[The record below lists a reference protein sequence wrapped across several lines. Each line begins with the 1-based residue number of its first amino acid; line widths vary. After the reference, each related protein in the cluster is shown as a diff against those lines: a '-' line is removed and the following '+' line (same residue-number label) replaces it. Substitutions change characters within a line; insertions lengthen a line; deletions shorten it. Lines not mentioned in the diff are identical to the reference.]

1 MKCYSN
7 ERKIRFVLAK
17 IHGIA
22 INDNLFWLA
31 YLFKKN
37 WILVPSNIKYLI
49 GNENIIDAKSKDI
62 DNKILLGNS
71 VQCLRYHFCLAKIL

>member
-22 INDNLFWLA
+22 INDNLFDLHI
-31 YLFKKN
+31 YLKR
-37 WILVPSNIKYLI
+37 IEY
-49 GNENIIDAKSKDI
+49 
-62 DNKILLGNS
+62 
-71 VQCLRYHFCLAKIL
+71 